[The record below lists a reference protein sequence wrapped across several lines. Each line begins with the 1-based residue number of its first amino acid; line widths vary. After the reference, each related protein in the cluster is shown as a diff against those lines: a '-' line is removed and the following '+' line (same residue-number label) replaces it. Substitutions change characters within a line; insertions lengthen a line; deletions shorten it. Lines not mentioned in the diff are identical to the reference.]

1 LCEAIC
7 HSYITS
13 GYDVKIARLSLAY
26 GPFTKLGDL
35 RVLNS
40 LIDKGLN
47 NGIIELMD
55 DGSAIRTYCYMTD
68 VIEMF
73 WNILLHGKD
82 VTYNVS
88 GFSNSSIKE
97 LADSIG
103 VKMNKQVIVPSLS
116 NSLAGSPKIV
126 NISSEKYINEF
137 GKKEFISID
146 EGLGNVIEWMKHIN
160 QYKQI

>member
-1 LCEAIC
+1 
-7 HSYITS
+7 
-13 GYDVKIARLSLAY
+13 
-26 GPFTKLGDL
+26 
-35 RVLNS
+35 
-40 LIDKGLN
+40 
-47 NGIIELMD
+47 
-55 DGSAIRTYCYMTD
+55 MTD

-82 VTYNVS
+82 TTYNVS

-103 VKMNKQVIVPSLS
+103 VKMNKQVIIPLLS

-137 GKKEFISID
+137 NKKEFINID

-160 QYKQI
+160 QYKQV